1 MINRGHL
8 QCSAAIDA
16 EGADI
21 HDGIPAGLLLQDI
34 QTELETM
41 QAECGDGVPVFVLT
55 ENAADTFLEHL
66 CTQIQDN
73 GWKCEMTLS
82 QDLLTPDC
90 NIDAIEAFGL
100 ALTAVAGGQSDY
112 DFQKAE
118 TMDRSDARGTN
129 PASRLYKAAA
139 VTVLLLALAL
149 GASYWNAKHEVK
161 LLRKVMATENDSLTV
176 QQVLTEQSYRETVA
190 RARPDIR
197 DLFERIDK
205 CRGSI
210 LLDTFEFEKGKPVKI
225 TATARS
231 YDAAYEFQ
239 KKLEAENKN
248 VITAARLLEPRLDQ
262 KSNKVSFTI
271 TFHYRNFSK

>member
-100 ALTAVAGGQSDY
+100 AL
-112 DFQKAE
+112 
-118 TMDRSDARGTN
+118 
-129 PASRLYKAAA
+129 
-139 VTVLLLALAL
+139 
-149 GASYWNAKHEVK
+149 ASYWSTKHEVK

-210 LLDTFEFEKGKPVKI
+210 LLDTFEFEKAWAP
-225 TATARS
+225 
-231 YDAAYEFQ
+231 AA
-239 KKLEAENKN
+239 
-248 VITAARLLEPRLDQ
+248 
-262 KSNKVSFTI
+262 
-271 TFHYRNFSK
+271 